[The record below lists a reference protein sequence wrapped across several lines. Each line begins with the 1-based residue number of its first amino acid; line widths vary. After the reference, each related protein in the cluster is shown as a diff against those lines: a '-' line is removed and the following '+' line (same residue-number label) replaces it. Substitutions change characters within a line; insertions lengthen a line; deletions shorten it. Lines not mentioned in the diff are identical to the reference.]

1 MIEVQFG
8 HITSVMCFVDK
19 DSSCVLTCF
28 HNTAITDMLNMLLST
43 AKSPPLCTVTS
54 HLPSE
59 LCFTVVVQWHTVVV
73 HVQDAYW
80 ITSSHNRTRPDKSCP
95 IFSPERTRRTF
106 YLLTCWQLH
115 RRQRPTERAWWHH
128 WLCSPST
135 MSNSSRAIQLRQAR
149 CKPYTAAQSTLLRK
163 Y

>member
-1 MIEVQFG
+1 MLLIMIEVQFG

-59 LCFTVVVQWHTVVV
+59 LCFTVVVQWCTVVVQWHTVVVQWCTVVVPVVVQWHTVVVQWYTVVV

-80 ITSSHNRTRPDKSCP
+80 ITSSHNKTRPDKLCP
-95 IFSPERTRRTF
+95 TFSPERTRRTIG
-106 YLLTCWQLH
+106 LLTCWQLH
-115 RRQRPTERAWWHH
+115 R
-128 WLCSPST
+128 
-135 MSNSSRAIQLRQAR
+135 
-149 CKPYTAAQSTLLRK
+149 
-163 Y
+163 